1 MQLWESGRLLL
12 TAYSRK
18 VSLNPCITASVMAGI
33 AAYGLMVIVIRR
45 HVNRP
50 EIGNVGCLGQGGAR
64 LRIEAKHVVRSL
76 DSTTSRTGIMAHAL
90 FESPLPRFGLMV
102 IESEATPLRGRLAV
116 ASLAN

>member
-1 MQLWESGRLLL
+1 
-12 TAYSRK
+12 
-18 VSLNPCITASVMAGI
+18 MAGI

-76 DSTTSRTGIMAHAL
+76 KNALPPLDAVYMRAADVTSPFFVDVADQSPPAAVFRTAKSVLI
-90 FESPLPRFGLMV
+90 
-102 IESEATPLRGRLAV
+102 
-116 ASLAN
+116 